1 MKKILGMLLYGGVMF
16 GVTAGLGMF
25 MMKKSAPHAT
35 AENAEGEEEAEEET
49 GEHGE
54 TSEDGHG
61 DAEAADHG
69 SADEHQT
76 AELHGAGD
84 HSDGHATGHGSTEHE
99 EPLPVAVRSTP
110 MTVEEIVRMGL
121 SLKSRDEA
129 IRQREESLREI
140 EAQQRL
146 VLTDL
151 ASAQQEVENLLAQT
165 SDQRAA
171 KEELLARIAAQSESL
186 TRERASF
193 SGDTEKLKKD
203 QADLELAR
211 KTLEEEKQKLV
222 QTENEL
228 AIKRKSLDEDRKLF
242 ADTQTRVT
250 QDSEKLGRDRE
261 SWLRDK
267 ESVDNEKRQIFQ
279 DRTKLE
285 ADRMLFE
292 QEKRAFVST
301 TGRKVPEGT
310 PNADGTASVKNPK
323 EVAKFM
329 EDMSPESAARN
340 LREMDASGNTDLVV
354 DVLRMMEKRKAGAIV
369 DALQDD
375 ELASKFLLRM
385 SERNEETKS
394 AKKP

>member
-35 AENAEGEEEAEEET
+35 TAEHAEGEEETET

-54 TSEDGHG
+54 PSEDGHG
-61 DAEAADHG
+61 DAGSADHG
-69 SADEHQT
+69 SPEEHQT
-76 AELHGAGD
+76 AEHD
-84 HSDGHATGHGSTEHE
+84 EQ
-99 EPLPVAVRSTP
+99 LPVAVRSTP

-129 IRQREESLREI
+129 IRKREESLREI

-146 VLTDL
+146 VLSDL

-211 KTLEEEKQKLV
+211 KTLEEEKQKLT

-228 AIKRKSLDEDRKLF
+228 ALKRKTLDDDRKLF

-267 ESVDNEKRQIFQ
+267 ETLDNEKRQVLQ
-279 DRTKLE
+279 DRSKLE
-285 ADRMLFE
+285 ADRILFE
-292 QEKRAFVST
+292 QEKRAFAST
-301 TGRKVPEGT
+301 TGRKVPDSSGDT
-310 PNADGTASVKNPK
+310 KTGSVSRDPK
-323 EVAKFM
+323 DVIKVLTG
-329 EDMSPESAARN
+329 MSPESAAAN
-340 LREMDASGNTDLVV
+340 LRQMDADGNTDLVV
-354 DVLRMMEKRKAGAIV
+354 EILRSMEQRKSGAII
-369 DALQDD
+369 DALQD
-375 ELASKFLLRM
+375 ETLASKFLLQM
-385 SERNEETKS
+385 STQNQQSKS

>member
-25 MMKKSAPHAT
+25 MMKKSAPHPAT
-35 AENAEGEEEAEEET
+35 AENAEGEEET
-49 GEHGE
+49 TTDEHGE
-54 TSEDGHG
+54 TSEEGHG
-61 DAEAADHG
+61 DTDADDHG
-69 SADEHQT
+69 SADGHQT
-76 AELHGAGD
+76 AERHESGG
-84 HSDGHATGHGSTEHE
+84 HSAGHAANHGSSEHE
-99 EPLPVAVRSTP
+99 EQLPVAVRSTP

-129 IRQREESLREI
+129 IRKREESLREI

-146 VLTDL
+146 VLSDL

-203 QADLELAR
+203 YADLEVAR

-228 AIKRKSLDEDRKLF
+228 AIKRKSLDDDRKLF

-267 ESVDNEKRQIFQ
+267 ESLDTEKRQVIQ
-279 DRTKLE
+279 DRTNLE
-285 ADRMLFE
+285 AARILFE
-292 QEKRAFVST
+292 QEKRAFAST
-301 TGRKVPEGT
+301 TGRKVPDVSTG
-310 PNADGTASVKNPK
+310 ADGAPSARNPK

-329 EDMSPESAARN
+329 EDMSPESAAKN

-369 DALQDD
+369 DALQD
-375 ELASKFLLRM
+375 EILASKFLLRM

>member
-35 AENAEGEEEAEEET
+35 TAENAEGEEDTEA

-54 TSEDGHG
+54 ASEEGHG
-61 DAEAADHG
+61 EADSGDHG
-69 SADEHQT
+69 GPAEHQT
-76 AELHGAGD
+76 AELHGSGS
-84 HSDGHATGHGSTEHE
+84 HSDGHSAGHGSTGHDEQ
-99 EPLPVAVRSTP
+99 LPVAVRTTP

-129 IRQREESLREI
+129 IRTREESLREI

-146 VLTDL
+146 VLSDL

-203 QADLELAR
+203 QADLELA
-211 KTLEEEKQKLV
+211 KKALEEEKNKLA

-228 AIKRKSLDEDRKLF
+228 AIKRKSLDDDRKLF

-267 ESVDNEKRQIFQ
+267 ESLDTEKRQVIQ

-285 ADRMLFE
+285 ADRILFE
-292 QEKRAFVST
+292 QDKRAFASM
-301 TGRKVPEGT
+301 TGRNVPDANSG
-310 PNADGTASVKNPK
+310 AAGTAAARNPK

-354 DVLRMMEKRKAGAIV
+354 DVLRLMEKRKAGAIV

-385 SERNEETKS
+385 SERIEETKS

>member
-35 AENAEGEEEAEEET
+35 TAEHAEGEEDTES
-49 GEHGE
+49 GEHDGA
-54 TSEDGHG
+54 SEGSP
-61 DAEAADHG
+61 DAANIAAHG
-69 SADEHQT
+69 SPDEYRT
-76 AELHGAGD
+76 TELHGSGSR
-84 HSDGHATGHGSTEHE
+84 SDGQTANLDSTAHDEQ
-99 EPLPVAVRSTP
+99 LPVAVRSTP

-146 VLTDL
+146 VLSDL

-171 KEELLARIAAQSESL
+171 KEELLARIAAQSEAL

-211 KTLEEEKQKLV
+211 KALEEEKNKLV

-228 AIKRKSLDEDRKLF
+228 AIKRKALDDDRKLF

-267 ESVDNEKRQIFQ
+267 ESLDNEKRQIFQ

-285 ADRMLFE
+285 ADRILFE

-301 TGRKVPEGT
+301 TGRKVPEG
-310 PNADGTASVKNPK
+310 NSDADGNTARNPK

-354 DVLRMMEKRKAGAIV
+354 DVLRMMEKRKAGAVV

>member
-25 MMKKSAPHAT
+25 MMKKTTPPPTA
-35 AENAEGEEEAEEET
+35 AENDEGDDQTES

-54 TSEDGHG
+54 TVAEGHG
-61 DAEAADHG
+61 DSGAVNHG
-69 SADEHQT
+69 NGDEHQT
-76 AELHGAGD
+76 AERHGSD
-84 HSDGHATGHGSTEHE
+84 TYSDGHKSRNSSTRHDEQ
-99 EPLPVAVRSTP
+99 LPVAVRSTP

-129 IRQREESLREI
+129 IRKREESLREI

-146 VLTDL
+146 VLSDL

-171 KEELLARIAAQSESL
+171 KEELLSRIAAQSEAL

-193 SGDTEKLKKD
+193 SGDTEKLKKEY
-203 QADLELAR
+203 ADLELAR
-211 KTLEEEKQKLV
+211 KALEEEKQKLA

-228 AIKRKSLDEDRKLF
+228 AIKRKTLDEDRKLF

-267 ESVDNEKRQIFQ
+267 ESLDNEKRQVLQ
-279 DRTKLE
+279 DRTNLE
-285 ADRMLFE
+285 ADRILFE
-292 QEKRAFVST
+292 QEKRAFAST
-301 TGRKVPEGT
+301 TGRKVPNSSGDPKTGT
-310 PNADGTASVKNPK
+310 LSRDPKDVVK
-323 EVAKFM
+323 VLTGMA
-329 EDMSPESAARN
+329 PESAAAN
-340 LREMDASGNTDLVV
+340 LRQLDADGNTDLVV
-354 DVLRMMEKRKAGAIV
+354 EILRSMEQRKAGAII
-369 DALQDD
+369 DALQD
-375 ELASKFLLRM
+375 ETLASKFLLQM
-385 SERNEETKS
+385 STRNEESKS
-394 AKKP
+394 ARKP

>member
-35 AENAEGEEEAEEET
+35 AENAEGEEETET

-54 TSEDGHG
+54 TPEDGHG
-61 DAEAADHG
+61 DAVAADHG
-69 SADEHQT
+69 DTGEHQT
-76 AELHGAGD
+76 AELHGSGS
-84 HSDGHATGHGSTEHE
+84 HSDGHATDHGSNEHDE
-99 EPLPVAVRSTP
+99 QLPVAVRSTP

-129 IRQREESLREI
+129 IRKREESLREI

-171 KEELLARIAAQSESL
+171 KEELLSRIAAQSESL

-211 KTLEEEKQKLV
+211 KTLEDEKKKLV

-228 AIKRKSLDEDRKLF
+228 AIKRQSLDEDRKLF

-267 ESVDNEKRQIFQ
+267 ESLDNEKRQVFQ

-285 ADRMLFE
+285 ADRILFE
-292 QEKRAFVST
+292 QEKRAFAST
-301 TGRKVPEGT
+301 TGRKVPDSSGDT
-310 PNADGTASVKNPK
+310 KTGAVSRDPK
-323 EVAKFM
+323 DVIKVLTG
-329 EDMSPESAARN
+329 MSPESAAAN
-340 LREMDASGNTDLVV
+340 LRQMDADGNTDLVV
-354 DVLRMMEKRKAGAIV
+354 EILRSMEQRKSGAII
-369 DALQDD
+369 DALQD
-375 ELASKFLLRM
+375 ETLASKFLLQM
-385 SERNEETKS
+385 STQNQQSKS

>member
-25 MMKKSAPHAT
+25 MMKKSAPHTTT
-35 AENAEGEEEAEEET
+35 ADHAEGEEEAET

-61 DAEAADHG
+61 DDGAAEHG
-69 SADEHQT
+69 SAGEHQT
-76 AELHGAGD
+76 AELHEPGNHSGEHALD
-84 HSDGHATGHGSTEHE
+84 HDSTGHDEQ
-99 EPLPVAVRSTP
+99 LPVAVRSTP

-129 IRQREESLREI
+129 IRKREESLREI
-140 EAQQRL
+140 ESQQRL
-146 VLTDL
+146 VLSDL
-151 ASAQQEVENLLAQT
+151 AAAQQEVENLLAQT

-203 QADLELAR
+203 QADLELA
-211 KTLEEEKQKLV
+211 KKSLEEEKQKLA

-228 AIKRKSLDEDRKLF
+228 AIKRKTLDDDRKLF

-267 ESVDNEKRQIFQ
+267 ETLDNEKRQVLQ
-279 DRTKLE
+279 DRSKLE
-285 ADRMLFE
+285 ADRILFE
-292 QEKRAFVST
+292 QEKRAFAST
-301 TGRKVPEGT
+301 TGQKLPGAAGDTKTGTVSRDPKDVIKVLTG
-310 PNADGTASVKNPK
+310 
-323 EVAKFM
+323 
-329 EDMSPESAARN
+329 MSPESAAAN
-340 LREMDASGNTDLVV
+340 LRQMDADGNTDLVV
-354 DVLRMMEKRKAGAIV
+354 EILRSMEQRKSGAII
-369 DALQDD
+369 DALQD
-375 ELASKFLLRM
+375 ETLASKFLLQM
-385 SERNEETKS
+385 STQNQQSKS

>member
-1 MKKILGMLLYGGVMF
+1 MKKMLGMLLYGGVMF

-25 MMKKSAPHAT
+25 MMKKSAPHTT
-35 AENAEGEEEAEEET
+35 AENAEGEEETET

-54 TSEDGHG
+54 TPEDGHG
-61 DAEAADHG
+61 DAEPADHG
-69 SADEHQT
+69 SPDEHQT
-76 AELHGAGD
+76 AELHG
-84 HSDGHATGHGSTEHE
+84 SDGHATNHASNEHDE
-99 EPLPVAVRSTP
+99 QLPVAVRSTP

-121 SLKSRDEA
+121 SLKSRDKA
-129 IRQREESLREI
+129 IRKREESLREI

-146 VLTDL
+146 VLSDL

-203 QADLELAR
+203 YADLEIAR
-211 KTLEEEKQKLV
+211 KTLEEEKQKLA

-228 AIKRKSLDEDRKLF
+228 AIKRKSLDDDRKLF

-267 ESVDNEKRQIFQ
+267 ESLDSEKRQVMQ
-279 DRTKLE
+279 DRTKLD
-285 ADRMLFE
+285 ADRLLLE
-292 QEKRAFVST
+292 QDKRAFAST
-301 TGRKVPEGT
+301 TGRKVPEAGTAENGT
-310 PNADGTASVKNPK
+310 PATRNPK

-354 DVLRMMEKRKAGAIV
+354 DVLRLMEKRKAGAIV

-385 SERNEETKS
+385 SERNEETKA